1 MMKQGNWAVGA
12 DVTIADV
19 AARAH
24 VSIRTVSRVINGSPK
39 VNAETRATILSA
51 IEALGFRPSAR
62 ARGLATGRSYLIGM
76 IHNDRNV
83 LVLGEVQR
91 GLATEATAQGY
102 EVIAHAT
109 PTGDDG
115 SIEDVLDFVRRSRV
129 DGVVILAPV
138 SGVPGLADALQDV
151 GIPAVALS
159 SVSLA
164 GFDAM
169 LVSDERGA
177 AAQVAEHI
185 VALGHRRVAH
195 VSGPPAML
203 SAKERRAGFLSALT
217 AAGGTLVG
225 EAAGDYSFE
234 SGVTAAERLLSIDPM
249 PTAIFA
255 ANDIMAA
262 GVIKVAGSRGLM
274 VPRDLTVIGF
284 DGSLLARMIVPALTT
299 VQRPMGEMAQM
310 AARCLFDIIAK
321 RPVDTLIEVDLP
333 LLIAESSAPPPA

>member
-1 MMKQGNWAVGA
+1 MTKQGNWAIGA

-39 VNAETRATILSA
+39 VNAQTRATILDA
-51 IEALGFRPSAR
+51 IDALGFRPSAR

-83 LVLGEVQR
+83 LVLGDVQR
-91 GLATEATAQGY
+91 GMAHEATAQGY
-102 EVIAHAT
+102 EVIVHAT
-109 PTGDDG
+109 PTGADG

-151 GIPAVALS
+151 SIPAVALS
-159 SVSLA
+159 SASLA

-177 AAQVAEHI
+177 AARVAEHI
-185 VALGHRRVAH
+185 VALGHRRVALL
-195 VSGPPAML
+195 SGPPTML
-203 SAKERRAGFLSALT
+203 SAQERRAGFLSAMN

-225 EAAGDYSFE
+225 EEAGDFGFE
-234 SGVTAAERLLSIDPM
+234 SGVAAAERLLSLDPM

-262 GVIKVAGSRGLM
+262 GVIKVAVARDLM

-284 DGSLLARMIVPALTT
+284 DGNLLARMIVPALTT

-310 AARCLFDIIAK
+310 ATRCLFDIIAN
-321 RPVDTLIEVDLP
+321 RPTERLLQVDLP
-333 LLIAESSAPPPA
+333 LLIGESSAPPPD

>member
-1 MMKQGNWAVGA
+1 MTKQGNWAIGA

-39 VNAETRATILSA
+39 VNAETRATILGA

-76 IHNDRNV
+76 IHNDRNM

-91 GLATEATAQGY
+91 GMAHEATAQGY
-102 EVIAHAT
+102 EVIVHET
-109 PTGDDG
+109 PTGDSG
-115 SIEDVLDFVRRSRV
+115 SIGDVLDFVRRSRV
-129 DGVVILAPV
+129 DGVIILAPV
-138 SGVPGLADALQDV
+138 SGVPGLANALREL
-151 GIPAVALS
+151 GIAAVALS

-177 AAQVAEHI
+177 AARVAEYI

-195 VSGPPAML
+195 LSGPPSVL
-203 SAKERRAGFLSALT
+203 SAQERRAGFLSALIR
-217 AAGGTLVG
+217 AGGTLVG
-225 EAAGDYSFE
+225 EEAGDYGFE
-234 SGVTAAERLLSIDPM
+234 SGVAAAERLLAIDPM

-262 GVIKVAGSRGLM
+262 AVLNVAAAQGLS

-284 DGSLLARMIVPALTT
+284 DGNMLARMIVPALTT

-310 AARCLFDIIAK
+310 ATRCLFDIIAK
-321 RPVDTLIEVDLP
+321 RPTDRLMQVDLP
-333 LLIAESSAPPPA
+333 LLTAQSSAAPLV

>member
-1 MMKQGNWAVGA
+1 MTEQGNWAIGA

-19 AARAH
+19 ADRAQ

-39 VNAETRATILSA
+39 VNAETRAKIVDA
-51 IEALGFRPSAR
+51 IAALGFRPSAR

-76 IHNDRNV
+76 IHNDGNV
-83 LVLGEVQR
+83 LVLGDVHR
-91 GLATEATAQGY
+91 CVANEATAQGC

-109 PTGDDG
+109 LTGQDG
-115 SIEDVLDFVRRSRV
+115 SVEDVLDFVRRSRV

-138 SGVPGLADALQDV
+138 SGVPGLADALRTL

-159 SVSLA
+159 SVRLP

-169 LVSDERGA
+169 LVSGERHA
-177 AAQVAEHI
+177 AVRVAEHI

-203 SAKERRAGFLSALT
+203 SAQERRAGFLSALA
-217 AAGGTLVG
+217 AAGVALVG
-225 EAAGDYSFE
+225 EEAGDYSFE
-234 SGVTAAERLLSIDPM
+234 SGVAAAERLLSIDPT

-262 GVIKVAGSRGLM
+262 GVIKVAASRRLV